1 MILKEFFLYDPTYT
15 ISSLIKFGDGHGE
28 PQYSVKLE
36 INNRRTTI
44 QSPNAKKLSN
54 SLLNNPWIKEEIP
67 NENFKKICRTEWK
80 GTPTYQNLWKVDK
93 AVLRVKL
100 IEWNAYNRKEVI
112 SQINNLSYYLKLENK
127 KSKINSKQTYGRK

>member
-15 ISSLIKFGDGHGE
+15 IPSPIKFGDGHGE

-44 QSPNAKKLSN
+44 QSPNSKKLSN
-54 SLLNNPWIKEEIP
+54 SLLNNPWIKRKSQMKIW
-67 NENFKKICRTEWK
+67 KKICRTEWK

-93 AVLRVKL
+93 AVLRAKL
-100 IEWNAYNRKEVI
+100 MEWNAYNRKEVI
-112 SQINNLSYYLKLENK
+112 SQINNLSSYLKLENK